1 MAPALPVS
9 PRAASG
15 FDMQASCGSPLASPR
30 HLQAAAPTFGGVTI
44 KATHGDSISRF
55 SLYPGSNF
63 EELKSRVK
71 EVFGLGRREVKLK
84 YLDGE
89 NDLVCLQSDGDLWE
103 AVLEAGNSHQDSGRR
118 IVRVRVEEDAQ

>member
-1 MAPALPVS
+1 M
-9 PRAASG
+9 
-15 FDMQASCGSPLASPR
+15 
-30 HLQAAAPTFGGVTI
+30 
-44 KATHGDSISRF
+44 
-55 SLYPGSNF
+55 
-63 EELKSRVK
+63 
-71 EVFGLGRREVKLK
+71 K

>member
-1 MAPALPVS
+1 M
-9 PRAASG
+9 
-15 FDMQASCGSPLASPR
+15 
-30 HLQAAAPTFGGVTI
+30 
-44 KATHGDSISRF
+44 
-55 SLYPGSNF
+55 
-63 EELKSRVK
+63 K

-103 AVLEAGNSHQDSGRR
+103 AVLEAGNSHQDSRRR